1 MDSLWLGVLLSCR
14 EFTPD
19 QEKKLFL
26 QLLWSLV
33 SVRQRFA
40 ERVQRQSTR
49 WRLCGTSPALT
60 RAEARGKAL
69 SPGRLGS
76 PARIAGS
83 DRLWK
88 TESAFLPTTC
98 PKVLPICQSLWLKC
112 YSGVRRMLF
121 LFLQHFFHLFSLR
134 MITFGFVSARYVCMY
149 FLFAGFFIWLECN
162 CTFGSEIPNSKCCL
176 FAFSS
181 ICMGTQDSFPGE
193 HFFSK

>member
-26 QLLWSLV
+26 QLLRSLV

-40 ERVQRQSTR
+40 ERGQRQSTR
-49 WRLCGTSPALT
+49 WRLRGTSPALP

-76 PARIAGS
+76 PARSAGS
-83 DRLWK
+83 HRLRK

-121 LFLQHFFHLFSLR
+121 LFLQHFFSSVFVMHDYVWLCVCSLCVYVFS
-134 MITFGFVSARYVCMY
+134 VC
-149 FLFAGFFIWLECN
+149 GFFYMTRI
-162 CTFGSEIPNSKCCL
+162 
-176 FAFSS
+176 
-181 ICMGTQDSFPGE
+181 
-193 HFFSK
+193 